1 MAAEAGTGS
10 GPAIYR
16 ATHELTDSMREF
28 LSRQRYAALGTRNAD
43 GSVHVVPVI
52 YRFDGQRFLVAA
64 PSTTRKARNI
74 AARQTATVTVD
85 DREEIRWVSARGTA
99 ELIRGQT
106 AYELNQSLYRLWM
119 TDEGLAVV
127 GAYMATIE
135 DVTIAITPHAWQA
148 WDLESTYLPVL
159 ADAGVPLDNLNRLFV
174 I

>member
-1 MAAEAGTGS
+1 MGETEASS

-28 LSRQRYAALGTRNAD
+28 LGRQKYAVLATQNAD
-43 GSVHVVPVI
+43 DSMNVVPVI
-52 YRFDGQRFLVAA
+52 YRFDGQRFLVATA
-64 PSTTRKARNI
+64 STTRKARNI
-74 AARQTATVTVD
+74 AARPTVTVTVD
-85 DREEIRWVSARGTA
+85 DREEIKWVSAKGTA
-99 ELIRGQT
+99 ELIRGQA

-148 WDLESTYLPVL
+148 WDLESTYLPIL
-159 ADAGVPLDNLNRLFV
+159 ADAGIPLDDLDRFFV